1 MKKLLTALAITM
13 LSGCSVLDAY
23 LMTHYDPN
31 EYQLITSIRAQ
42 AQQFKS
48 QCDDSAVSKVNA
60 SKLAS
65 DTQLFV
71 LYSEHVPRNTD
82 VISAS
87 KDLHTLAQGLVDQYT
102 KSDKVSP
109 GFCKIKFN
117 SVETSA
123 DKMQQIIGKRP
134 R

>member
-1 MKKLLTALAITM
+1 MKKLLLLPLVF
-13 LSGCSVLDAY
+13 LSGCTLLDAY

-31 EYQLITSIRAQ
+31 EYKLITDIRAE
-42 AQQFKS
+42 AQLAKS
-48 QCDDSAVSKVNA
+48 QCDDPVLSKANAVKVAN
-60 SKLAS
+60 

-71 LYSEHVPRNTD
+71 LYSEHVPRNDD

-87 KDLHTLAQGLVDQYT
+87 KDLHTIAQGLADQYA
-102 KSDKVSP
+102 KFDKVSP

-117 SVETSA
+117 SVESNA
-123 DKMQQIIGKRP
+123 DKMQTVIGKRP

>member
-1 MKKLLTALAITM
+1 MKQLITTLAITL

-31 EYQLITSIRAQ
+31 EYQLITSIRAE
-42 AQQFKS
+42 AQQFKT
-48 QCDDSAVSKVNA
+48 QCDDASVSKSNA
-60 SKLAS
+60 AKLAT

-87 KDLHTLAQGLVDQYT
+87 KDLHLLAQGLVDQYT

-109 GFCKIKFN
+109 GFCKIKFSN
-117 SVETSA
+117 VETSA
-123 DKMQQIIGKRP
+123 DKMQQVIARRP